1 MMTKD
6 DFRGVLPALTTRM
19 NDDQAVDLAGVR
31 ADVEFQIDAGVDGLI
46 VCGSLG
52 EASSLT
58 AEEKIAI
65 AGAAI
70 QAAAGRV
77 PVLLTVAEDSTRAAA
92 EIAARAEAIGCG
104 GLMVLPAMRYLA
116 DQREVVSHFRKVAAA
131 SGLPIIV
138 YNNPIAYGIDLST
151 ESLEAM
157 ADEPKF
163 VAIKESSG
171 DTRRV
176 SETLR
181 GLGDRYRLLTGVD
194 DLALESLILGCSGW
208 IAGLVVAFPRETVA
222 IYRLVQAGRIPEAL
236 EIYRWFLPLLHLDIG
251 PKFVQ
256 QIKLTE
262 AIVRGVSPVT
272 REPRLSLVGG
282 EETTVR
288 KVVEAGLAARPDLA
302 RYGIY
307 RGAGSG
313 APLVDRAS
321 GP

>member
-1 MMTKD
+1 MMQEQ

-19 NDDQAVDLAGVR
+19 TADQAVDLAGVR
-31 ADVEFQIDAGVDGLI
+31 ADVAFQIDGGVDAVI

-58 AEEKIAI
+58 AQEKLDVAT
-65 AGAAI
+65 AALE
-70 QAAAGRV
+70 AAAGRV

-92 EIAARAEAIGCG
+92 ALAARAQDVGCA

-116 DQREVVSHFRKVAAA
+116 DQREVVSHFRRVAAA
-131 SGLPIIV
+131 SDLPIIV
-138 YNNPIAYGIDLST
+138 YNNPIAYGIDLAT
-151 ESLEAM
+151 ESLVDM

-171 DTRRV
+171 DTRRI
-176 SETLR
+176 SETIR
-181 GLGDRYRLLTGVD
+181 ALGDRYRLLTGVD

-222 IYRLVQAGRIPEAL
+222 IYRLAQAGRIPEAL

-256 QIKLTE
+256 QIKLAE
-262 AIVRGVSPVT
+262 SIVRGVSPVT
-272 REPRLSLVGG
+272 REPRLPLVGA
-282 EETTVR
+282 EEAAVR
-288 KVVEAGLAARPDLA
+288 CIVEAGLATRPDLA
-302 RYGIY
+302 TYGF
-307 RGAGSG
+307 
-313 APLVDRAS
+313 
-321 GP
+321 